1 MKKIKIYVH
10 HFYSES
16 LFLKLAHNTVNRTH
30 NIQDKIGNVTFEY
43 RDNQY
48 EFVFDPILND
58 NDDGIHLM
66 DFFASVL
73 EIRDGNNPTLQNV
86 SFTILNKS
94 REKYGEFVYSEDVPV
109 LEKLNELISEKKNW
123 IFTFLR
129 TEKILTVHEKQQVY
143 GEYRIEDY
151 LKPLENHKIVTDNL
165 FLNENI
171 KNLYSN
177 FYFAFTN
184 TVFQWNEIIGIR
196 WYYEFKKVFDKLTFD
211 YDLCFSVR
219 NHKYYRTDLL
229 SDLSKLDNPRILLQ
243 RTDSLINE
251 EYERADKLVPDI
263 KLNSSIG
270 NNDFSNLTVIPWHK
284 GINLDLFFRLLPT
297 AKMQMLDESWAWS
310 PNDYNSQYLSEKTFG
325 LLLAGIP
332 FISTHSYPLEMVE
345 KMLGVRPHPFM
356 EDAKKYNGNTKMI
369 ASFVEQFM
377 LNFDENY
384 ELCQNWSNECL
395 DILIQK
401 VENENTLLDM
411 VSDDLFFSNKKR
423 PVI

>member
-1 MKKIKIYVH
+1 M
-10 HFYSES
+10 
-16 LFLKLAHNTVNRTH
+16 
-30 NIQDKIGNVTFEY
+30 
-43 RDNQY
+43 
-48 EFVFDPILND
+48 
-58 NDDGIHLM
+58 
-66 DFFASVL
+66 
-73 EIRDGNNPTLQNV
+73 
-86 SFTILNKS
+86 
-94 REKYGEFVYSEDVPV
+94 
-109 LEKLNELISEKKNW
+109 
-123 IFTFLR
+123 
-129 TEKILTVHEKQQVY
+129 
-143 GEYRIEDY
+143 
-151 LKPLENHKIVTDNL
+151 
-165 FLNENI
+165 
-171 KNLYSN
+171 
-177 FYFAFTN
+177 
-184 TVFQWNEIIGIR
+184 
-196 WYYEFKKVFDKLTFD
+196 
-211 YDLCFSVR
+211 
-219 NHKYYRTDLL
+219 
-229 SDLSKLDNPRILLQ
+229 
-243 RTDSLINE
+243 INE

-270 NNDFSNLTVIPWHK
+270 DNDFSNLTVIPWHK

-384 ELCQNWSNECL
+384 ELCRNWSNECL
-395 DILIQK
+395 DVLIQK

>member
-1 MKKIKIYVH
+1 MKNFKIYIH
-10 HFYSES
+10 HYFTDI
-16 LFLKLAHNTVNRTH
+16 LFLKLAHNSTNRIY
-30 NIQDKIGNVTFEY
+30 NIEDKVGNVTFEY
-43 RDNQY
+43 SNNAF
-48 EFVFDPILND
+48 EFVFDPVLND
-58 NDDGIHLM
+58 NEDGIHLM

-86 SFTILNKS
+86 SFNILNKS
-94 REKYGEFVYSEDVPV
+94 KEKYGEFIYSEDVPV

-129 TEKILTVHEKQQVY
+129 TEKIFTVHEKQQVY

-151 LKPLENHKIVTDNL
+151 MKPLEKQKIITDNL
-165 FLNENI
+165 FLNDNV
-171 KNLYSN
+171 KNLYPN

-229 SDLSKLDNPRILLQ
+229 NDLSRLDNPRILLQ
-243 RTDSLINE
+243 RTDSLIND
-251 EYERADKLVPDI
+251 EYDRANELVPHI

-270 NNDFSNLTVIPWHK
+270 ESDFSNLTTIPWHK

-297 AKMQMLDESWAWS
+297 AKMQILDESWAWS

-325 LLLAGIP
+325 LLLSGIP
-332 FISTHSYPLEMVE
+332 FISTHSYPLEMIE
-345 KMLGVRPHPFM
+345 KMLGVRPHPFIG
-356 EDAKKYNGNTKMI
+356 ETRKYNGDTKAT
-369 ASFVEQFM
+369 ASFVGRFM
-377 LNFDENY
+377 SNFDENHK
-384 ELCQNWSNECL
+384 LCKDWSDECL
-395 DILIQK
+395 HIMISK
-401 VENENTLLDM
+401 VENENNLLDM
-411 VSDDLFFSNKKR
+411 ISDNSLFDNKKR